1 MLFDLM
7 SIQPSE
13 EFFQVMKD
21 IFLVGA
27 ETGRLTGPITVL
39 PRDMEK
45 YFLRC
50 GLGRERFFLHLSHTI
65 PSYKPH

>member
-13 EFFQVMKD
+13 ELFQVMKD

-27 ETGRLTGPITVL
+27 ETGRLTGPITIF
-39 PRDMEK
+39 PRDMQK

-50 GLGRERFFLHLSHTI
+50 GLGRERFLLHLSHTI
-65 PSYKPH
+65 PS